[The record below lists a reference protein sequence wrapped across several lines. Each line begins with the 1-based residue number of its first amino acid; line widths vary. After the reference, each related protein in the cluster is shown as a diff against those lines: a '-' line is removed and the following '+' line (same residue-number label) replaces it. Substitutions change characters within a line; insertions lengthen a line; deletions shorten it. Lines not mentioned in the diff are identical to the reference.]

1 MISILTYNIHGLPWS
16 VDNTLPIARWS
27 GVCGAE
33 LLCFQEVFTEYRQ
46 NTLKR
51 ILEEHDYTV
60 YFPNDAIG
68 SVVPSGLCI
77 ALQNSSLW
85 KKVSIR
91 FTPFFNYSYWDTF
104 ANKGFFSIYLQHKD
118 GLQIRI
124 LNTHMHSDL
133 ELPYYSGTYYTNQLR
148 RKQLEEMVNEYGN
161 SRTLTLIIGD
171 LNQEGMIHSRVK
183 NICCKEGDAIT
194 TFPSTGHNV
203 DHVALL
209 TGTGTKPILRSIKIG
224 NHILWSDHSPV
235 AFAIAIASS
244 RTQSRIV

>member
-27 GVCGAE
+27 GGE
-33 LLCFQEVFTEYRQ
+33 GTNLLCFQEVFTESRQ
-46 NTLKR
+46 TTLKR

-60 YFPNDAIG
+60 YFPNDAIE

-77 ALQNSSLW
+77 ALQNKSLW
-85 KKVSIR
+85 KMITLR

-104 ANKGFFSIYLQHKD
+104 ANKGFFSICLQHKD

-124 LNTHMHSDL
+124 LNTHMQSDW
-133 ELPYYSGTYYTNQLR
+133 ELPYYSGTYYTNRIRTL
-148 RKQLEEMVNEYGN
+148 QLEEMVKEYGT
-161 SRTLTLIIGD
+161 SKTLTLIVGD
-171 LNQEGMIHSRVK
+171 LNQAGLMHPRVK

-203 DHVALL
+203 DHVACII
-209 TGTGTKPILRSIKIG
+209 GTGLTPVLKNIHIG
-224 NHILWSDHSPV
+224 NEVSWSDHSPLV
-235 AFAIAIASS
+235 VGLDP
-244 RTQSRIV
+244 RH

>member
-1 MISILTYNIHGLPWS
+1 MISILSYNIHGLPWS
-16 VDNTLPIARWS
+16 IDNTLPIARWS

-60 YFPNDAIG
+60 YFPNDDIG

-104 ANKGFFSIYLQHKD
+104 ANKGFFAIYLQHKN
-118 GLQIRI
+118 GRQLQI

-133 ELPYYSGTYYTNQLR
+133 ELPYYSGTYYTNRLR
-148 RKQLEEMVNEYGN
+148 TKQLEEMVKEYGT
-161 SRTLTLIIGD
+161 SRTLTLIVGD
-171 LNQEGMIHSRVK
+171 LNQEGMIHPRVK

-203 DHVALL
+203 DHISVLI
-209 TGTGTKPILRSIKIG
+209 GTGFIPILKNIHIG
-224 NHILWSDHSPV
+224 NEVPWSDHSPLV
-235 AFAIAIASS
+235 CKIN
-244 RTQSRIV
+244 V

>member
-27 GVCGAE
+27 GVCGAD
-33 LLCFQEVFTEYRQ
+33 LLCFQEVFTESRQ

-51 ILEEHDYTV
+51 ILEEYDYTV

-77 ALQNSSLW
+77 ALQTHSLW
-85 KKVSIR
+85 KKVSTR
-91 FTPFFNYSYWDTF
+91 FTPFFQYNYWDTF
-104 ANKGFFSIYLQHKD
+104 ANKGYFAIYLQHKN
-118 GLQIRI
+118 GKHLQI

-148 RKQLEEMVNEYGN
+148 TKQLEEMVKTYGT
-161 SRTLTLIIGD
+161 STTLTLIVGD
-171 LNQEGMIHSRVK
+171 LNQEGMIHPKVH

-203 DHVALL
+203 DHISVLI
-209 TGTGTKPILRSIKIG
+209 GTESIPILKNIHIG
-224 NHILWSDHSPV
+224 NEVPWSDHSPLLCK
-235 AFAIAIASS
+235 INL
-244 RTQSRIV
+244 

>member
-16 VDNTLPIARWS
+16 IDNTLPIARWS

-60 YFPNDAIG
+60 YFPNDIIG

-77 ALQNSSLW
+77 ALQNRSLW
-85 KKVSIR
+85 KMRTLR
-91 FTPFFNYSYWDTF
+91 FTPFFNYSYWDSF
-104 ANKGFFSIYLQHKD
+104 ANKGFFSICLQHKD

-124 LNTHMHSDL
+124 LNTHMQSDW
-133 ELPYYSGTYYTNQLR
+133 ELPYYSGTYYTNRVRTLQS
-148 RKQLEEMVNEYGN
+148 EDMVKEYGT
-161 SRTLTLIIGD
+161 SKTLTLIVGD
-171 LNQEGMIHSRVK
+171 LNQEGMMHPRVK

-203 DHVALL
+203 DHVAYII
-209 TGTGTKPILRSIKIG
+209 GTGPIPVLKNIHIG
-224 NHILWSDHSPV
+224 NEVSWSDHSPLV
-235 AFAIAIASS
+235 VGLDP
-244 RTQSRIV
+244 RH